1 MIDVL
6 FRTSFRII
14 GRKER
19 RVLRLLDEHI
29 NTVIEAVN
37 KLNSLISIFVTGK
50 QDILTSSVI
59 EENIEM
65 ISIYESSADDVYL
78 QSLITICKGAFFAG
92 LREDF
97 IKLLENI
104 DDIADF
110 AKDSS
115 QVIARGVLD
124 SSSLRLLYK
133 DENISL
139 LAYMKKIIGS
149 VTSLKEALNYLEEDV
164 DKVVEKAIEI
174 KAFEEK
180 ADDIKSTLIEA
191 IYSERS
197 TLPLLTLLELKEL
210 ILTLDEIADAAERA
224 SETLLSIITK
234 ARA

>member
-1 MIDVL
+1 ML

-224 SETLLSIITK
+224 SETLLTIITK

>member
-1 MIDVL
+1 ML

-97 IKLLENI
+97 MKLLENI

-224 SETLLSIITK
+224 SETLLTIITK